1 MWYMVEWSYS
11 RYLQVKGFRP
21 CQEDTFAIYRHLA
34 TWWNSAEEFQYR
46 SCLNGSSAIEAYNN
60 HVLSSCDY

>member
-1 MWYMVEWSYS
+1 MWYLVEYGLS

-21 CQEDTFAIYRHLA
+21 CQEDTFA
-34 TWWNSAEEFQYR
+34 TWWNGAEEFQYR